1 LRKEFKK
8 KTQKMKIDIQFVNM
22 PTSET
27 MEAYTTKKL
36 QKLVKKYNDIIYL
49 NVFFKKENDAKGNG
63 RICDLEVSL
72 SGPRLFASSN
82 EKNYEL
88 AVKNTIGDIE
98 KQLKKRKGI
107 VKPHL

>member
-1 LRKEFKK
+1 
-8 KTQKMKIDIQFVNM
+8 MKIDIQFVNM

-27 MEAYTTKKL
+27 MEAYTIKKL
-36 QKLVKKYNDIIYL
+36 QRLAKRDDAIIYS
-49 NVFFKKENDAKGNG
+49 NVFFKKEKDPKGNG
-63 RICDLEVSL
+63 RICEIELSL

-88 AVKNTIGDIE
+88 AVKNTISDLE

-107 VKPHL
+107 VKPYL